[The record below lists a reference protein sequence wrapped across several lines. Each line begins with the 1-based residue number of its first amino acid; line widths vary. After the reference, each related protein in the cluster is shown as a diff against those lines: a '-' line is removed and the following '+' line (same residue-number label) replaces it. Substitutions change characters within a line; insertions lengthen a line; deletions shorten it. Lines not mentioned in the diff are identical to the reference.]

1 MPKNSAL
8 PCSST
13 VSWYGIALPLDYLSM
28 SGLHPALYPSARNS
42 PPSLTV
48 FLSEGNI
55 QSSVN
60 EWYRELAKEWEDVIV
75 ATAKLSEEYEI
86 EIWVKW
92 NSIFSD

>member
-1 MPKNSAL
+1 
-8 PCSST
+8 
-13 VSWYGIALPLDYLSM
+13 
-28 SGLHPALYPSARNS
+28 
-42 PPSLTV
+42 V